1 MTKVKIGDSVKIKND
16 IDPGISGEIVRIVIP
31 GPCDVDNISFNETD
45 PISKDPMFTLWAK
58 VASEDFEK
66 LKTQPAPQFNFNT
79 LPELPNTVISV
90 KNKGFVI

>member
-1 MTKVKIGDSVKIKND
+1 MITVKIGDSVKIKND

-31 GPCDVDNISFNETD
+31 GPCDVDKISFDESA
-45 PISKDPMFTLWAK
+45 PISQDPMFTLWAK
-58 VASEDFEK
+58 VSPEDFEK

-90 KNKGFVI
+90 KNKGLVI